1 MKEELRLKGEKKMKK
16 GYLLALSSL
25 CLCGG
30 ILATT
35 GSADAAVKWGDYHKD
50 GHYVT
55 IMKKGYG
62 FYKDKDFKKKA
73 TTSDKLYHKTYLAK
87 GYYNLSDG
95 RRYMS
100 LYDHNKKWVGYVRSS
115 AVKTAKTAGGIA
127 FNTDKKVKVTK
138 KDYRIWKDLNFKQKK
153 GTTNSY
159 YKKTLYVKPHYNHFN
174 QNVYYSLYT
183 KENGKWIGYVNKN
196 AVSAVKTSK
205 PSSNPQDSL
214 DANEVNKQ
222 FQQTITN
229 SGWKGQ
235 WVSNNDGYWE
245 TMDNNMGKATS
256 VTWKGDKN
264 PNKTLGQ
271 GSANAAIK
279 EFKENGDDINNYKY
293 GYSHTTVIKGETD
306 SQSDTKYYVWN

>member
-1 MKEELRLKGEKKMKK
+1 MKK

-35 GSADAAVKWGDYHKD
+35 GSADAAVKWGDYHKN
-50 GHYVT
+50 GRYVT

-138 KDYRIWKDLNFKQKK
+138 KDYRIWKDLNFKEKK
-153 GTTNSY
+153 GTINSY

-174 QNVYYSLYT
+174 QKVYYSLYT

-196 AVSAVKTSK
+196 AVSAVKMT
-205 PSSNPQDSL
+205 DS
-214 DANEVNKQ
+214 EKVNQ
-222 FQQTITN
+222 IYQQTISN
-229 SGWKGQ
+229 RYGWKGQ
-235 WVSNNDGYWE
+235 WVGNNEDYFA
-245 TMDNNMGKATS
+245 TMDGFDGSAS
-256 VTWKGDKN
+256 ASTWKGDKN
-264 PNKTLGQ
+264 PNQTLGQ
-271 GSANAAIK
+271 NAANAAIK
-279 EFKENGDDINNYKY
+279 EFKENEDDINNYKY
-293 GYSHTTVIKGETD
+293 GYSHTTVTKGENST
-306 SQSDTKYYVWN
+306 SHTKYYVWN